1 MAISSRN
8 KVNMNFSMSG
18 MTDIVFL
25 LLIFFMIASTL
36 ITPGAMNVEL
46 PRSNNQTVAN
56 PDINVSISKE
66 GQFFVDGESV
76 PSSDLEATVKSTL
89 REKLATKQENKQEP
103 PTVRLNADENL
114 NMNEVFDFLEIA
126 KRNKYKVI
134 LGTRPL

>member
-46 PRSNNQTVAN
+46 PRSNNQTIAN

-89 REKLATKQENKQEP
+89 REKLATKQENKQEQ

>member
-1 MAISSRN
+1 
-8 KVNMNFSMSG
+8 
-18 MTDIVFL
+18 
-25 LLIFFMIASTL
+25 
-36 ITPGAMNVEL
+36 MNVEL

-56 PDINVSISKE
+56 PDINVSISRD
-66 GQFFVDGESV
+66 GQFYIDGDLVSA
-76 PSSDLEATVKSTL
+76 SDLEPLLKERLKV
-89 REKLATKQENKQEP
+89 KLALRPEPGTEP